1 MADMTS
7 TRRTNLF
14 RIQTVEDVVLPVLS
28 VGLTDLSASTVQ
40 AFAEVRDDFR
50 VVGNGTFKP
59 SFGEGAASHQLSNE
73 FRTLFTTFLHGYTEY
88 TLQNSRPC
96 RHRRIGHIQ

>member
-1 MADMTS
+1 MTS

-14 RIQTVEDVVLPVLS
+14 RINSIEDVALPVLS
-28 VGLTDLSASTVQ
+28 VGLTDLSATTVQ
-40 AFAEVRDDFR
+40 SFAEVRDDFR

-59 SFGEGAASHQLSNE
+59 SFGEGVASHQLSNE
-73 FRTLFTTFLHGYTEY
+73 FRTLFTTFLHGHAEY

-96 RHRRIGHIQ
+96 HHRRIAYIHL